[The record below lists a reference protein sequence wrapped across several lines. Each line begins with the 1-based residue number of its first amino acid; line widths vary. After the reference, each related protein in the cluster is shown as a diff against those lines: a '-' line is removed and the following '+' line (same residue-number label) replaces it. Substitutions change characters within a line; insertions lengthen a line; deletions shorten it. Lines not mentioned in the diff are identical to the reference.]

1 MTEKHKRT
9 PASLRTE
16 QLEETENGTVFRTVL
31 PIPAPGEAKPARR
44 AGSPGRSAA
53 ALQFTVT
60 PEGALKLDNSQ
71 AEARRL
77 LGRRLSLAMAAAM
90 REIALARNPGALSGR
105 TLRGMAFE
113 LRVHYR
119 AYRMGLKRSHA
130 AVTELG
136 GLDPAAPD
144 FDDNAAWFERP
155 LRSLPAI
162 GKALLRR

>member
-31 PIPAPGEAKPARR
+31 PTPAPDGSEAVLR
-44 AGSPGRSAA
+44 
-53 ALQFTVT
+53 FTLT
-60 PEGALKLDNSQ
+60 PEGALKLDNRQ
-71 AEARRL
+71 PEAGRL

-113 LRVHYR
+113 LRVHRR
-119 AYRMGLKRSHA
+119 AWQMGVKRSHA
-130 AVTELG
+130 VVTELG

-144 FDDNAAWFERP
+144 YDDNAAWFERP
-155 LRSLPAI
+155 VRSLPAI
-162 GKALLRR
+162 GKALVRR

>member
-31 PIPAPGEAKPARR
+31 PTSPLRNAKTARR
-44 AGSPGRSAA
+44 SGSPGSPAA
-53 ALQFTVT
+53 ALRFTLT

-71 AEARRL
+71 PEARRL
-77 LGRRLSLAMAAAM
+77 RGKRLSLAMAAAM
-90 REIALARNPGALSGR
+90 REAVLARNPNALSGR

-113 LRVHYR
+113 LRVHCR

-155 LRSLPAI
+155 LRSLPSI

>member
-31 PIPAPGEAKPARR
+31 PTPAPDGSEAVLR
-44 AGSPGRSAA
+44 
-53 ALQFTVT
+53 FTLT
-60 PEGALKLDNSQ
+60 PEGALKLDNRQ
-71 AEARRL
+71 PEAGRL

-90 REIALARNPGALSGR
+90 REAALTQNPDALSGR

-113 LRVHYR
+113 LRVHYW
-119 AYRMGLKRSHA
+119 AFRMGLKRSHA

-136 GLDPAAPD
+136 GLEPAAPD

-155 LRSLPAI
+155 VHSLPTI

>member
-31 PIPAPGEAKPARR
+31 PTPAPD
-44 AGSPGRSAA
+44 GSEA
-53 ALQFTVT
+53 ALRFTLT
-60 PEGALKLDNSQ
+60 PEGALKLDNRQ
-71 AEARRL
+71 PEARRL
-77 LGRRLSLAMAAAM
+77 RGKRSALAMAAVM
-90 REIALARNPGALSGR
+90 REAALARNPAALSGR

-155 LRSLPAI
+155 LRSLPSI

>member
-1 MTEKHKRT
+1 MTSIVAGIVVARPSAVVASESPTSTSGT
-9 PASLRTE
+9 PAR
-16 QLEETENGTVFRTVL
+16 
-31 PIPAPGEAKPARR
+31 
-44 AGSPGRSAA
+44 
-53 ALQFTVT
+53 
-60 PEGALKLDNSQ
+60 
-71 AEARRL
+71 
-77 LGRRLSLAMAAAM
+77 AAM

-136 GLDPAAPD
+136 GLDSAAPD